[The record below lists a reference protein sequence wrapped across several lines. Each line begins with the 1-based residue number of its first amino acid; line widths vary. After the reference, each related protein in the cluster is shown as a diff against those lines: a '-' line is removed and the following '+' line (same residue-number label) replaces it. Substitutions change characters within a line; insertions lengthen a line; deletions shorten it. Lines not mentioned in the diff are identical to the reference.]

1 MAECDADGTAESSL
15 SSAEPD
21 SFRAPQLPLA
31 EKIGN
36 YDEIVLRIRKALK
49 EKSAGITISFFSET
63 DVTREAGALAE
74 ALTEAAF
81 AETDDPAEGDY
92 LRYQVGG
99 YSYKCTSAKTDDGY
113 DVRLRIEPS
122 YYATVSQEEAAS
134 EKAEALTASFGF
146 TKDTSDAEKIRIIYD
161 AVCRDARYDKVHVK
175 NEHDHTDATAYAA
188 LVRKCATCQGFCTA
202 LYRLLKMSGIDCR
215 IVTGQAETDGLHAWV
230 IAEVNGLC
238 YLLDPTRDAGKDEYR
253 YFLLG
258 TAEATQY
265 LPGEDFRTETFLK
278 EYPLAEQTY
287 KGETP

>member
-1 MAECDADGTAESSL
+1 MAVHDGSGYTVQMSSSGNAKAGFAE
-15 SSAEPD
+15 
-21 SFRAPQLPLA
+21 R
-31 EKIGN
+31 IGN
-36 YDEIVLRIRKALK
+36 YDAIVCTLRQALK

-63 DVTREAGALAE
+63 DVTGEAGALAE
-74 ALTEAAF
+74 ELTEAAF

-99 YSYKCTSAKTDDGY
+99 YSYKCTSAKTDDSY
-113 DVRLRIEPS
+113 DVRIRIAPE
-122 YYATVSQEEAAS
+122 YYATVLEEEAAA
-134 EKAEALTASFGF
+134 EKAAALTASFGF
-146 TKDTSDAEKIRIIYD
+146 TGETSDTEKIRIIYD

-230 IAEVNGLC
+230 IAELDGLY
-238 YLLDPTRDAGKDEYR
+238 YLLDPTRDAGKEEYR
-253 YFLLG
+253 YFLTG
-258 TAEATQY
+258 TEDAAGY
-265 LPGEDFRTETFLK
+265 LPGEAFRTEAFRK

-287 KGETP
+287 KGEMN